1 MEKLFQRWYDL
12 ISIDSV
18 SGHEVGAADYVAEAL
33 RSMGL
38 EPHYS
43 YFPEDT
49 DRQRPSVWAVLDS
62 GKPGKTMLLIGHI
75 DTVDVNLK
83 NWKTNPFMPV
93 EIDGKVYGRGSMD
106 MKGGDAAI
114 LTTVE
119 YFAQHKDEFSGKIL
133 ICFVADEEGL
143 SKGTYQLVA
152 EDVVHADYAIMAE
165 CRYNNVAVGFRGRFS
180 FEITVK
186 GKAGHASPLSGSRR
200 KCSDFCRTFGCCD

>member
-62 GKPGKTMLLIGHI
+62 CKPGKRCFLSVT
-75 DTVDVNLK
+75 
-83 NWKTNPFMPV
+83 
-93 EIDGKVYGRGSMD
+93 
-106 MKGGDAAI
+106 
-114 LTTVE
+114 LT
-119 YFAQHKDEFSGKIL
+119 
-133 ICFVADEEGL
+133 
-143 SKGTYQLVA
+143 
-152 EDVVHADYAIMAE
+152 
-165 CRYNNVAVGFRGRFS
+165 
-180 FEITVK
+180 
-186 GKAGHASPLSGSRR
+186 PLM
-200 KCSDFCRTFGCCD
+200 

>member
-18 SGHEVGAADYVAEAL
+18 SGHEVGAADYVAEVL

-49 DRQRPSVWAVLDS
+49 DRQRPSVWTVLDS

-83 NWKTNPFMPV
+83 NWKTNPFMPT

-106 MKGGDAAI
+106 TPQSFRQLSTLLSTKMSFPERSWFALSPMK
-114 LTTVE
+114 
-119 YFAQHKDEFSGKIL
+119 KD
-133 ICFVADEEGL
+133 
-143 SKGTYQLVA
+143 
-152 EDVVHADYAIMAE
+152 
-165 CRYNNVAVGFRGRFS
+165 
-180 FEITVK
+180 
-186 GKAGHASPLSGSRR
+186 
-200 KCSDFCRTFGCCD
+200 

>member
-18 SGHEVGAADYVAEAL
+18 SGHEVGAADYVAEVL

-49 DRQRPSVWAVLDS
+49 DRQRPSVWTVLDS

-83 NWKTNPFMPV
+83 NWKTNPFMPT
-93 EIDGKVYGRGSMD
+93 EIDGKVY
-106 MKGGDAAI
+106 
-114 LTTVE
+114 E
-119 YFAQHKDEFSGKIL
+119 
-133 ICFVADEEGL
+133 
-143 SKGTYQLVA
+143 
-152 EDVVHADYAIMAE
+152 
-165 CRYNNVAVGFRGRFS
+165 
-180 FEITVK
+180 
-186 GKAGHASPLSGSRR
+186 RR
-200 KCSDFCRTFGCCD
+200 RRRNPFDS

>member
-18 SGHEVGAADYVAEAL
+18 SGHEVGAADYVAEVL

-83 NWKTNPFMPV
+83 NWKTNPFMPT
-93 EIDGKVYGRGSMD
+93 EIDGKVYGRGSKAETPQSFRQLSTLLSTKMSFPERSWFALSP
-106 MKGGDAAI
+106 MK
-114 LTTVE
+114 
-119 YFAQHKDEFSGKIL
+119 KD
-133 ICFVADEEGL
+133 
-143 SKGTYQLVA
+143 
-152 EDVVHADYAIMAE
+152 
-165 CRYNNVAVGFRGRFS
+165 
-180 FEITVK
+180 
-186 GKAGHASPLSGSRR
+186 
-200 KCSDFCRTFGCCD
+200 

>member
-62 GKPGKTMLLIGHI
+62 CKPGKTMLLIGHI

-93 EIDGKVYGRGSMD
+93 EIEPVPQRQRSHV
-106 MKGGDAAI
+106 
-114 LTTVE
+114 LPVR
-119 YFAQHKDEFSGKIL
+119 FCQ
-133 ICFVADEEGL
+133 
-143 SKGTYQLVA
+143 
-152 EDVVHADYAIMAE
+152 
-165 CRYNNVAVGFRGRFS
+165 VAV
-180 FEITVK
+180 
-186 GKAGHASPLSGSRR
+186 
-200 KCSDFCRTFGCCD
+200 